1 MGLGPTRDH
10 THSGKEEAV
19 LATQRREMILA
30 QIERSGGVRVS
41 ELTELFS
48 VSDMTVRR
56 DLEHLEAHGWLRK
69 VHGGA
74 VLASSSAEEPG
85 FEAKRGWE
93 QPAKRAIAARAA
105 TLVEPRS
112 AIGLSA
118 GTTTWMLARNLQNRA
133 AEHGQS
139 GLSVVTNSTTVA
151 DMLAAGGRPGEIGV
165 VLTGGVR
172 TRSAALV
179 GPIADRAIGSLH
191 VDRLFLGVHGMDAA
205 AGFTTPNLAEAHTNE
220 ALIASAR
227 QVVVLADSTKWG
239 TVGLADFGPLSV
251 ADVLVTDDGIPAQA
265 RRVLE
270 EQVGEL
276 IVVEVSDTGNR
287 ADPDQNGSRGAEM
300 AP

>member
-1 MGLGPTRDH
+1 M
-10 THSGKEEAV
+10 

-56 DLEHLEAHGWLRK
+56 DLEHLESHGWLRK

-74 VLASSSAEEPG
+74 VLATSSTEEPG

-105 TLVEPRS
+105 TLVEPHS

-118 GTTTWMLARNLQNRA
+118 GTTTWMLARNLQNRS
-133 AEHGQS
+133 AENDTPG
-139 GLSVVTNSTTVA
+139 GLWVVTNSTTVA
-151 DMLAAGGRPGEIGV
+151 DMLATGSRPSDIGV

-179 GPIADRAIGSLH
+179 GPIADHAIGSLH
-191 VDRLFLGVHGMDAA
+191 LDRLFLGVHGMDVD
-205 AGFTTPNLAEAHTNE
+205 AGFTTPNLAEAHTNR

-239 TVGLADFGPLSV
+239 TVGLADFGALSV
-251 ADVLVTDDGIPAQA
+251 ADVLITDVGIPAEA
-265 RRVLE
+265 REALE

-276 IVVEVSDTGNR
+276 IAVDVREAGPPAEV
-287 ADPDQNGSRGAEM
+287 GASTDRRDSGER
-300 AP
+300 